1 MSNAPPLAQPHA
13 LHSPAALWS
22 ATLRDRWLWIALGC
36 GALLRL
42 AAYSWGTHPGLQGDE
57 REYYAAAAV
66 LADGRGLS
74 FVDQALWVRPPV
86 YIILLGGLFRLFGPA
101 NNAVWIVQSIIGLVS
116 LVLVYLLAYLT
127 YLDPRAPRFA
137 VLLAALYWPF
147 AIYAGLLLTETLLI
161 VWLLGSFVALQW
173 WARWRMAA
181 PLLGA
186 GVLLGLAVLTRGL
199 MLWFLLVLPMWF
211 ALHHSGPDGHRAAA
225 RAALLTVGVALAV
238 VSPWTVRNAV
248 AYQRLIPVE
257 TTGGY
262 NVWLAAAGG
271 RGSGQIEAT
280 LMSIPNQGDRQAY
293 AIRQGI
299 RAVRERP
306 WSYLSGSVSEL
317 VDLWR
322 INFTAYERQTQGYS
336 RGLVPRPW
344 LALTLVLDD
353 LLYLMALPLAILG
366 WLAARGSRERW
377 LSGLWIVFTCFA
389 GSLFFSITRFRI
401 PLMPFIFIFAGGGLA
416 ALPRVRRVLGGAV
429 LARRLGAFAAL
440 VAALLVVY
448 PTLQPALYVT
458 GFQAPVL
465 AATLDRGFQLL
476 HRGDVVGAAAAF
488 EALPVGFYGRAVG
501 LGLAAQQRGDDQ
513 AALAAVDSALD
524 PAGAALVAG
533 TVARDAGD
541 LTTARAIWASRDFK
555 LRNPLDDAW
564 QWLRPAPAAQVDVGG
579 GLDIGYLRGFMVPE
593 QAADGATFR
602 WTGPR
607 AEVRLQAPPG
617 GAGSLTLRLKSYR
630 PAAQALPPLQVSVNG
645 VVIGAVQPGSD
656 WETFTLP
663 FAAPAAESLEIVLT
677 SRTFVPGYADQR
689 VLGCMI
695 DTIAVAPAMRR

>member
-1 MSNAPPLAQPHA
+1 MSDALPQARPHA
-13 LHSPAALWS
+13 LDSPAALWS
-22 ATLRDRWLWIALGC
+22 VTLRDRWLWMALGC

-42 AAYSWGTHPGLQGDE
+42 AAHYWGTHPGLQGDE

-86 YIILLGGLFRLFGPA
+86 YILLLGGLFRLFGPA
-101 NNAVWIVQSIIGLVS
+101 SSAVWIVQSVMGLVS
-116 LVLVYLLAYLT
+116 LVLVYVLARLT
-127 YLDPRAPRFA
+127 YFDPRAPRFA

-147 AIYAGLLLTETLLI
+147 AVYAGLLLTETLLI
-161 VWLLGSFVALQW
+161 VLLLGSFVALQW
-173 WARWRMAA
+173 WARWRTAV
-181 PLLGA
+181 PLLVA
-186 GVLLGLAVLTRGL
+186 GVLLGVAVLTRGL
-199 MLWFLLVLPMWF
+199 MLGFLLVLPSWF
-211 ALHHSGPDGHRAAA
+211 AMNRTGPGGLRAAA
-225 RAALLTVGVALAV
+225 RAALLTVGVALV
-238 VSPWTVRNAV
+238 VVAPWTVRNAL

-306 WSYLSGSVSEL
+306 WNYLTRAASEF

-336 RGLVPRPW
+336 RGLVPRSW
-344 LALTLVLDD
+344 LASTLVFDD
-353 LLYLMALPLAILG
+353 LLYLLVLPLAILG
-366 WLAARGSRERW
+366 WLAAPGSRGRW
-377 LSGLWIVFTCFA
+377 LPGLWVAFTCVA

-401 PLMPFIFIFAGGGLA
+401 PLMAFVFIFAGGGLA
-416 ALPRVRRVLGGAV
+416 ALPRVQRVLGSAGP
-429 LARRLGAFAAL
+429 ARRLGAFAAL
-440 VAALLVVY
+440 VAALLAVY

-458 GFQAPVL
+458 GFQAPAL

-476 HRGDVVGAAAAF
+476 HRGDTAGAAAAF
-488 EALPVGFYGRAVG
+488 ETLPVGFYGRAVG
-501 LGLAAQQRGDDQ
+501 LGLAAHQRGDDR
-513 AALAAVDSALD
+513 AALATVDSALD
-524 PAGAALVAG
+524 PTGAALVAG

-541 LTTARAIWASRDFK
+541 VTTARAIWATRDFK

-564 QWLRPAPAAQVDVGG
+564 QWLRPAPATQVDVGG
-579 GLDIGYLRGFMVPE
+579 GLDIGYLRGFMVAE
-593 QAADGATFR
+593 QAPDGTSYR

-617 GAGSLTLRLKSYR
+617 GAGGLALRLKSYR
-630 PAAQALPPLQVSVNG
+630 PAAQALPPLEVSVNG
-645 VVIGAVQPGSD
+645 VVIGAVQPSSD
-656 WETFTLP
+656 WETHTLP
-663 FAAPAAESLEIVLT
+663 FAASSAEPLDIVLS

-689 VLGCMI
+689 TLGCMI
-695 DTIAVAPAMRR
+695 DTIAVTPAAGR